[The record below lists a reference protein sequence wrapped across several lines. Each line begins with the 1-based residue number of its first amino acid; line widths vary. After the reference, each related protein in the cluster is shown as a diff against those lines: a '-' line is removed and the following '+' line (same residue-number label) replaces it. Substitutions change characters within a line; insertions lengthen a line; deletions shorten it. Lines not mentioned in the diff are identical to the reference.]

1 MSKLI
6 LLRHAQASFG
16 AAKYDALSELGF
28 RQAGKVGEF
37 WKARGTR
44 FDRVWIGPRDRHRLS
59 AKSALAPCGQDWQ
72 GAAEPALDEFAE
84 GQQIM
89 ASVEKQRG
97 AEGKGKAAALLYA
110 REIDRWAAGEIELE
124 GVPPAADFRNRVAQ
138 WLRQATVGSAHS
150 VLAVTSAGV
159 ISAVMCEVL
168 KLPDAML
175 ATFMR
180 QIYNASLSQFVY
192 SEGRS
197 PTLVSFNV
205 AGHLPEDWLTRL

>member
-16 AAKYDALSELGF
+16 AAKYDALSDLGI
-28 RQAGKVGEF
+28 RQAGKVGDF
-37 WKARGTR
+37 FKARGTR

-59 AKSALAPCGQDWQ
+59 AQSALAPCGQDWQ

-89 ASVEKQRG
+89 ASVEKQRR
-97 AEGKGKAAALLYA
+97 EELEGKAAALLYA
-110 REIDRWAAGEIELE
+110 REIERWAAGEIEME
-124 GVPPAADFRNRVAQ
+124 GVLPAADFRRRVAQ
-138 WLRQATVGSAHS
+138 WLRQATVGSAQS

-197 PTLVSFNV
+197 PTLVSFN
-205 AGHLPEDWLTRL
+205 AASHLPERWLTSL